1 MESIIRIR
9 TRVPAG
15 TVILL
20 ELCAPK
26 RARDFDGVRNAVT
39 RITASELGRATIIAI
54 SKVAAQTNVFR
65 IEIPP
70 FLKLTSQRNVG
81 Y

>member
-1 MESIIRIR
+1 
-9 TRVPAG
+9 V
-15 TVILL
+15 
-20 ELCAPK
+20 PK
-26 RARDFDGVRNAVT
+26 RAGDFEGVRNAVT

-65 IEIPP
+65 IKIPP
-70 FLKLTSQRNVG
+70 FLKLTSQRNFG